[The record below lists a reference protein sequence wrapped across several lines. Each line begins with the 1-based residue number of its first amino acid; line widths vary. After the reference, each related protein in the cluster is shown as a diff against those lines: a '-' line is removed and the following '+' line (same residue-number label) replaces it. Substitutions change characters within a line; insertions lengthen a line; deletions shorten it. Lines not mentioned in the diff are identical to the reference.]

1 MALLEIK
8 NVSKRFGGLW
18 ALRNVSFE
26 VEEGEIIGIIGPN
39 GAGKTT
45 LFNCITGFY
54 KPDTGRIV
62 FRGEDITGLPP
73 YAICKKGITRT
84 FQLTKA
90 FNNLTVFDNVRI
102 AALTKLKDMKEAEKE
117 ALNILEILGLSD
129 KKYEI
134 AGNLTVLERKRL
146 ELARALATK
155 PKLLLLD
162 EVMAGLKPAEI
173 DEILEVVRDINKR
186 GVTIIIVEHVI
197 RAIMNVCKRVVVL
210 DYGKKIAEGP
220 SNEIVKDPRVVKAY
234 LGEEYV
240 A

>member
-1 MALLEIK
+1 MALLEVK